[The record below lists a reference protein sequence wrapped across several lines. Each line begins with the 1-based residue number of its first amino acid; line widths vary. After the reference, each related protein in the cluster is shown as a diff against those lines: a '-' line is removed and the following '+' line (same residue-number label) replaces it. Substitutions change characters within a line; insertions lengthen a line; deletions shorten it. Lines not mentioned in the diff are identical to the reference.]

1 MSNQSQAPRRK
12 KRPPQPA
19 KREKKRDQ
27 SEDTPR
33 NPRIEKFQA
42 QGKQASPSSGK
53 KRPKKPTQKE
63 PTGQAPVKKKRKK
76 AAGTANC
83 PKLSTEKQ
91 HPSKQKERAAAS
103 TTSEAPRKKKKR
115 PPQQARPSQHNEQGK
130 IKKSSHPNAKS
141 KGTHKHGK
149 KPAEVSQKRR
159 PPQKGKAATK
169 KPTAKK
175 KSGNLVLKII
185 YLIFLVCS
193 MTVLFTFI
201 GLYVTDQNEMTVFN
215 HRVVRLSDNGMAN
228 LDSSALRTQDLI
240 ILREQAFTQVQPNG
254 LAVFTNGSGTGYI
267 ARRVLSIEA
276 DEEQGYHLSVNGDGQ
291 AFGEEAIEADR
302 FVGEVSM
309 SINHV
314 ADVFRFIDQNL
325 ILSIIF
331 CVSLLALFILLGIYL
346 FT

>member
-1 MSNQSQAPRRK
+1 MKKTRTTRGHTEKSPNRK
-12 KRPPQPA
+12 VSSAR
-19 KREKKRDQ
+19 
-27 SEDTPR
+27 
-33 NPRIEKFQA
+33 
-42 QGKQASPSSGK
+42 QASQPFKWQETTK
-53 KRPKKPTQKE
+53 KATSKRTDRTGACEKE
-63 PTGQAPVKKKRKK
+63 TKK
-76 AAGTANC
+76 AASTANR
-83 PKLSTEKQ
+83 PKLPTEKQ

-115 PPQQARPSQHNEQGK
+115 PPQQARPSQRNEQGK
-130 IKKSSHPNAKS
+130 TKKSSNPNAKS
-141 KGTHKHGK
+141 KGTHKQGK
-149 KPAEVSQKRR
+149 KPAEVSQKR
-159 PPQKGKAATK
+159 PTPQKGKAATK

-175 KSGNLVLKII
+175 KSGDLVLKII

-201 GLYVTDQNEMTVFN
+201 GLYVADQNEMTVFN

-254 LAVFTNGSGTGYI
+254 IGVFTNSSGTGYI

-276 DEEQGYHLSVNGDGQ
+276 DEEQGYHLSVIGDGQ

-331 CVSLLALFILLGIYL
+331 CVSLIALFILLGIYL